1 MQLANPYQQYKEQVL
16 STLGPGEILI
26 KLYDE
31 LVKQMMIAKIKIDQ
45 DDFAAANLAFGKS
58 QTIVTTLADSLDMQF
73 PISGEL
79 RQLYIFFAKQLL
91 DANLKKDVEI
101 INDCIMLVKDL
112 REAFS
117 EANKITRR
125 QQAGVGGRAV

>member
-1 MQLANPYQQYKEQVL
+1 MQLANQYQQYKEQAL
-16 STLGPGEILI
+16 STLSPGEILI
-26 KLYDE
+26 RLYDE
-31 LVKQMMIAKIKIDQ
+31 LVKQMMLSKIKIDQ
-45 DDFAAANLAFGKS
+45 GDFAAANLALGKS
-58 QTIVTTLADSLDMQF
+58 QTIVNTLADSLDMRI
-73 PISGEL
+73 PISEEL
-79 RQLYIFFAKQLL
+79 RQMYIFFAKQLL

-117 EANKITRR
+117 EANKISRR